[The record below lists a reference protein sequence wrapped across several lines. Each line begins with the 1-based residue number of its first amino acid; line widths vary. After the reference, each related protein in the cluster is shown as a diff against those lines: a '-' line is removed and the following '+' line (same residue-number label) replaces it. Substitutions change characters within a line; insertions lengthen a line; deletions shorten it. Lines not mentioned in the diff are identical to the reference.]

1 MVNFKD
7 YIVQGIDARPEGMSG
22 RDWCQHLGESDK
34 VMCVDKS
41 SWKTEEQE
49 VDDN

>member
-22 RDWCQHLGESDK
+22 RDWCQYLGESDK